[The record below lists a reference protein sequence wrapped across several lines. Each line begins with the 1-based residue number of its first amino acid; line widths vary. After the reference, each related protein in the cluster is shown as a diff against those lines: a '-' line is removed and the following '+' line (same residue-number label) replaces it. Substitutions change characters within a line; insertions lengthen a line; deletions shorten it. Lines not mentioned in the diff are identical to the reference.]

1 MKSTNVNLAGRTYT
15 IESLKFK
22 AERAWR
28 KKYDAPIGNL
38 ISAISNIKELSGK
51 EYDKASDLM
60 KEIGGVLLAH
70 ANELM
75 RALLESPDTLLDAIC
90 DYSPALAADRALIE
104 ENAYQDEI
112 ARVFVEVLKIA
123 YPFGALLGIATS
135 LGSAEKQTAPNSHE
149 PSGVSGMTT

>member
-1 MKSTNVNLAGRTYT
+1 MKSTKVNLAGRTYS

-38 ISAISNIKELSGK
+38 INAISNIKELSGK

-60 KEIGGVLLAH
+60 KEIGVVMLAH
-70 ANELM
+70 AKDLI
-75 RALLESPDTLLDAIC
+75 RALLESPDILLDAIC
-90 DYSPALAADRALIE
+90 EYSPALAADRAFIE

-112 ARVFVEVLKIA
+112 AQAFIEVLKIA
-123 YPFGALLGIATS
+123 YPFGSLLGIATS
-135 LGSAEKQTAPNSHE
+135 LGSMEKQITPNSHE
-149 PSGVSGMTT
+149 PSGVSGMMT